1 MLKNP
6 IIVLIIITG
15 VIFSSC
21 GLSKQKVY
29 AQQVEDYYNERREI
43 AIKQAENLKKNFRIS
58 EGMSKDEVYQIMGT
72 PSASEFDKGV
82 EEWHYC
88 ATGTYTDEFVAF
100 YFNDGK
106 VVAKTSY
113 TVTTTDV
120 GGVTGDCSK
129 FIKRGTYKMPDA
141 IIELRNTY

>member
-1 MLKNP
+1 MFKNP

-58 EGMSKDEVYQIMGT
+58 EGMSKDEVY
-72 PSASEFDKGV
+72 
-82 EEWHYC
+82 
-88 ATGTYTDEFVAF
+88 
-100 YFNDGK
+100 
-106 VVAKTSY
+106 
-113 TVTTTDV
+113 
-120 GGVTGDCSK
+120 
-129 FIKRGTYKMPDA
+129 
-141 IIELRNTY
+141 